1 MPESREEDAH
11 QVIFE
16 HNFQDLKLKTFF
28 KLLALHADA
37 TKPEEGIYEA
47 THGHVVQ
54 LQPNCNMVRGT
65 RGSQTHLWPS
75 AFAQTPETPNPL
87 PLSNLTL
94 QGSHSASR
102 AIILDFGSHFL
113 KVWHKFI
120 LCLFG

>member
-11 QVIFE
+11 HIIFNY
-16 HNFQDLKLKTFF
+16 NFQDLKQKSSF

-37 TKPEEGIYEA
+37 AKPEEGIYDA
-47 THGHVVQ
+47 RDGHVVQ
-54 LQPNCNMVRGT
+54 LLPDCDMVRGS

-75 AFAQTPETPNPL
+75 AFSQTPQTLNP
-87 PLSNLTL
+87 PPFSNLTL

-113 KVWHKFI
+113 KVWHNFI
-120 LCLFG
+120 FTSG